1 MEINEFNEL
10 FDGEIR
16 IGIEQETIHLK
27 AIDSHGDPVELT
39 SSMAVELAELLLKLA
54 AQIND

>member
-1 MEINEFNEL
+1 MRITEFNDL
-10 FDGEIR
+10 FDGEIH

-27 AIDSHGDPVELT
+27 AGDEHGDPVELT

-54 AQIND
+54 AKIND